1 MTFQCAKCG
10 KELDK
15 VLEHGSTA
23 SKTYLRKNKYDGA
36 EWVERY
42 NQIKKFDFPF
52 LPEPHRYTP
61 PKWMNL
67 PSTQFVKFCLCL
79 DCTPRDFNFVG
90 EKPMDNV
97 S

>member
-1 MTFQCAKCG
+1 MSFQCAKCG

-15 VLEHGSTA
+15 VLEHGSDA

-36 EWVERY
+36 EWVELY
-42 NQIKKFDFPF
+42 EQIEKFNFPF
-52 LPEPHRYTP
+52 LPEPFTVEQWGRYET
-61 PKWMNL
+61 
-67 PSTQFVKFCLCL
+67 TFVKFCLCL

-97 S
+97 SK